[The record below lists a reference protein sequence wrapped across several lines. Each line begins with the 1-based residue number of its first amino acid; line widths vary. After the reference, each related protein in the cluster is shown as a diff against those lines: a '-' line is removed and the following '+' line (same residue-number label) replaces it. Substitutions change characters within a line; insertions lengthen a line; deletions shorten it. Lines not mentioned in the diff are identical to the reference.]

1 MVCKVSYFA
10 GVVTQQAA
18 KRTRM
23 HGSISL
29 ERVVRVAVPS
39 TRSAESVQAV
49 ANGRDPMQVVASGR
63 EMRQV
68 VANGTIGVLHTIV
81 DQSPKHVQRIPQ
93 ALNVMTSSVWRTSAE
108 KEYSG
113 LPH

>member
-1 MVCKVSYFA
+1 
-10 GVVTQQAA
+10 
-18 KRTRM
+18 M

-29 ERVVRVAVPS
+29 ERVVRVAVLS

-93 ALNVMTSSVWRTSAE
+93 ALNVMTSSVGRTSAE